1 MGCGALDV
9 IQCIIKAVGAV
20 IIGCSWAFNS
30 RLPTTSSVMSAG
42 RLCRSVYMV
51 AFVGLLVFHSIW
63 IFVFLRFGCR
73 SYFTMTLLVHGL
85 SSIVLGFWCH
95 RNWNVH
101 PGSSSIAPERRPR
114 WQILFVVVWF
124 LFQCFFWS
132 PLELLGY
139 WDEEWTLRLLAAS
152 LYLAVGI
159 SVAFECIGHPRC
171 IQSPEPSTRI
181 LCSLLLAWSIYRLTT
196 WDVLRLPNA
205 IYFGEYSGRDVDI
218 DFHIYTGRHGADFVA
233 MSRDQCRGSHSR
245 ERKCS
250 ILLDGNISL
259 PRGYGMVLHC
269 GV

>member
-1 MGCGALDV
+1 MKPLCTAYTGLIAALVLLEIGPFLAAITIASSDDLMGCGALDV

-63 IFVFLRFGCR
+63 IFVFLRFGCW

-124 LFQCFFWS
+124 LFQ
-132 PLELLGY
+132 
-139 WDEEWTLRLLAAS
+139 
-152 LYLAVGI
+152 
-159 SVAFECIGHPRC
+159 
-171 IQSPEPSTRI
+171 
-181 LCSLLLAWSIYRLTT
+181 
-196 WDVLRLPNA
+196 
-205 IYFGEYSGRDVDI
+205 
-218 DFHIYTGRHGADFVA
+218 
-233 MSRDQCRGSHSR
+233 
-245 ERKCS
+245 
-250 ILLDGNISL
+250 
-259 PRGYGMVLHC
+259 
-269 GV
+269 